1 MVSHHTGSRSESEV
15 SDVVNI
21 GDTAGSRWISVRRA
35 VDAIVIPDGYPT
47 TLEAN
52 EQVRLTQQLGDSFTV
67 MNVRGQLFRIAG
79 KDHDALGKDAPT
91 SAPVLTEGK
100 SLEDLVWDQL
110 RSTYDPEIPANIVD
124 LGLIYGCEVSALP
137 EGGHK
142 IEVKMTLTAP
152 GCGMSGVL
160 KADVESKIRALPDVK
175 EANVEITFDPPWS
188 QDRMS
193 EAARLQLGML

>member
-1 MVSHHTGSRSESEV
+1 M

-21 GDTAGSRWISVRRA
+21 GEAQGSRWISILRA

-67 MNVRGQLFRIAG
+67 MNVRGQLFRISGNDA
-79 KDHDALGKDAPT
+79 DALGKDKPAA
-91 SAPVLTEGK
+91 SEIPVLTEGK
-100 SLEDLVWDQL
+100 TLEDLVWEQM
-110 RSTYDPEIPANIVD
+110 RTTYDPEIPVNIVD
-124 LGLIYGCEVSALP
+124 LGLIYGCEITALP
-137 EGGHK
+137 DGGHK
-142 IEVKMTLTAP
+142 VDVKMTLTAP

-160 KADVESKIRALPDVK
+160 KADVETKIRSLPDVK
-175 EANVEITFDPPWS
+175 EAFVDITFDPPWS
-188 QDRMS
+188 QDRMT